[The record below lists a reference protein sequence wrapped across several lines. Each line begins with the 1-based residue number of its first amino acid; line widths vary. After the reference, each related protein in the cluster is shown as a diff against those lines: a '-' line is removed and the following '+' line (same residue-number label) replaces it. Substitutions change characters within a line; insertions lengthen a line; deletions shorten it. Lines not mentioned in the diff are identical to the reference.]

1 MSALTRRIDAARR
14 LADRTDNP
22 AEKAAALAAVVR
34 LDARVRADPFSSAP
48 SPGPRAVA
56 LLRPYQRDAMWLSI
70 ASCHF
75 TLKERRFIGDMCRA
89 RSITPRQREWLALLV
104 ARAKDSCNVGA

>member
-1 MSALTRRIDAARR
+1 MNARARRIDAALR
-14 LADRTDNP
+14 LAERTDNF
-22 AEKAAALAAVVR
+22 AEREAALAAVRRMGANVQT
-34 LDARVRADPFSSAP
+34 DPFGGRP
-48 SPGPRAVA
+48 PPKPVT

-75 TLKERRFIGDMCRA
+75 TAKERRFIGDMCRA

>member
-1 MSALTRRIDAARR
+1 
-14 LADRTDNP
+14 
-22 AEKAAALAAVVR
+22 
-34 LDARVRADPFSSAP
+34 
-48 SPGPRAVA
+48 
-56 LLRPYQRDAMWLSI
+56 MWLSI

-75 TLKERRFIGDMCRA
+75 TAKERRFIGDMCRA